1 MESDVGGK
9 LKYIISADITDF
21 NEGLASASKALD
33 KFAQSLNETA
43 SKSGKDLGKGVSEG
57 AEQAQS
63 SISKFV
69 NNSIEELKDFGTQA
83 AKVATNLATTFAG
96 MATATFG
103 AWATKGITDTQFLE
117 DTQIQMQALTHST
130 ELGNKAMA
138 YATQYFK
145 NNPFNRFDVT
155 DATKQLI
162 QFGATVE
169 EVPALLEKMGN
180 VSLSTGVEI
189 NELAR
194 IYQQTSS
201 DGRVGLMDIE
211 KLAARGVPIWDA
223 FAKATGKSAA
233 AIREETRKGGV
244 AVEDFKKAFDYLV
257 DEEAM
262 KQNEKTF
269 SRQLDRFKGRL
280 SNMKAALAGYSMDMQ
295 EGLQIDE
302 NGLYRSVTRL
312 MKIFS
317 DTMSGEIGTKLL
329 NSLTKLASKIAPFI
343 DKLADKVPAMLDKLA
358 SGIDFLSEHFELMI
372 PILGGALAMFGNL
385 ASGIPGLDRVLG
397 PLGNSVGGLTKSFG
411 KLSLPLK
418 ILVGILAIG
427 LPKALSNE
435 AFKSSLKSII
445 ESLGKIAQA
454 LAPVIARVVEIT
466 ANIGSGILIGV
477 LNILAPLLKIVADAI
492 NALPTPVLEGIIIA
506 IGGFIALK
514 KVSPVLE
521 SLSKGFKIFG
531 GIPTK
536 PIEKVGTCIGK
547 FIVGVFSSL
556 GKALPDIAMGTGAI
570 LLIGAA
576 IGGFI
581 ALVGG
586 GIWVF
591 GQGLSAVGKGFTE
604 LSNGIRDLNKAD
616 ASRIPEVIGDLGEA
630 LSGLFWKAFDFATA
644 ASTFYGIGVGLQE
657 IAKGL
662 VVMRDV
668 RTRDLDKLAPLAEG
682 LKKFC
687 YQTLNLPW
695 LKTENTLSHFQNLGD
710 AIKNVTDL
718 CNLVAN
724 LKVNDKKLVESMTA
738 LSNGLKSFL
747 IAELKPSWIS
757 KVFGAGDIEVKSVTD
772 YMGSLGSVIGPLNEF
787 QKLISSYNF
796 DADEFS
802 SALSKIAVALRSFLV
817 VEVKPSWINK
827 VFGNYG
833 EVNVKSVTDYLG
845 SLGNIIEPL
854 NKLSEMVKDADFK
867 ADEFTTFL
875 SNLGTSLQAF
885 LTYDIEKRVSGF
897 WGLIEGST
905 KIETKAVLDYFDKF
919 SSVIAALKELQPLA
933 KDSEDLK
940 ASDFAKFVESI
951 GDSLQAFLTY
961 DIESTYNQFMGL
973 KTTYKKTAKG
983 ILDFM
988 GNLKPVVESL
998 SQLSE
1003 LAKGYKYNFEREDFV
1018 DFVSNI
1024 GEALHSF
1031 TTYDLETTYS
1041 EFLGVSRSTK
1051 RTAKGIL
1058 EGFQNFGT
1066 LVAGLRDISNLFKE
1080 FGKDID
1086 PDDFTDFL
1094 SNVGDALQAFNYFD
1108 TEVKASGWGF
1118 EAISKT
1124 ETKSLLSS
1132 LGNFVD
1138 LGKGLQEIGKVFK
1151 DTKLKPRDYTGFLES
1166 LGKVL
1171 QASTFKTKE
1180 SKEIRDWFSSD
1191 VSNKEYDSIFNHLSH
1206 FKDFAE
1212 SLGSLLKIQELGKDK
1227 ITGIKN
1233 LITDLTTTL
1242 NTTVSLFS
1250 KETSTS
1256 EGTIGYSYETSYK
1269 AQYDSVFNHLSH
1281 FKEFADSLGTLLT
1294 IQELGDAKVAAL
1306 KDFIIDLAETL
1317 NQSTFAT
1324 GTETEHTYDKFM
1336 DVKETT
1342 KFSEQRDSI
1351 FNHLSGFST
1360 FANSVSTLL
1369 EISNNI
1375 TDAQLANLKTFISDL
1390 AVALFDTLFESHAQ
1404 DSSEASAL
1412 WGIASAKVDRSSE
1425 YDSVL
1430 NHMQNFDKFADGVV
1444 KIMTAISDINFNK
1457 DKFISTIQAIF
1468 GALNALMLE
1477 ETQTTS
1483 KNSGGLFGIGASEE
1497 TASTNYTSIMQYLGD
1512 VEKLANVISTL
1523 VNNIG
1528 VGVAGGAVG
1537 DGAMFKTALSNISA
1551 GMKTVGD
1558 DWSQVAWESID
1569 VNVLNQLNTFL
1580 GSFKNTMTGWET
1592 TSLRT
1597 QADDMSYF
1605 MTSFIT
1611 AFSDT
1616 DKITSVVENAK
1627 RVGTQLV
1634 DTIIEGINSKRD
1646 EFIGKIQEF
1655 LSTAFPT
1662 GYQQAS
1668 QTLLQATQTE
1678 IMDKIFQKM
1687 TDEGNQNTLK
1697 NVGKTIVEAVRNGFP
1712 DGYETLKTGVDGI
1725 VNTISEKFYE
1735 YTNPG
1740 GRFDNIGGY
1749 IIDGLERGL
1758 NSKKGSLLRTAND
1771 IADQIATTIEKA
1783 QLVSSPSKRMFKIGG
1798 YIGEGLVIGLESQ
1811 IKSVSEAAEEIA
1823 DAIRSPFE
1831 ALDQITVGVSSDV
1844 NGVNGNNGNRY
1855 LTINQNNNINNGMDY
1870 NAMMADLKWELFTA

>member
-1 MESDVGGK
+1 MQSDVGGK
-9 LKYIISADITDF
+9 LKYIITADIDDF
-21 NEGLASASKALD
+21 NQGLASASKALD
-33 KFAQSLNETA
+33 KFAESLNETA
-43 SKSGKDLGKGVSEG
+43 AQSGKSLGKGVSSG
-57 AEQAQS
+57 AEEAQS

-69 NNSIEELKDFGTQA
+69 NNSIQELKEFNTQA
-83 AKVATNLATTFAG
+83 VKVATNLATTFAG

-103 AWATKGITDTQFLE
+103 TWATKGITDTQFLE

-138 YATQYFK
+138 LATQYFK

-194 IYQQTSS
+194 IYQQTSA
-201 DGRVGLMDIE
+201 DGKVGLIDIE

-244 AVEDFKKAFDYLV
+244 SVEDFKKAFDYLV

-280 SNMKAALAGYSMDMQ
+280 SNMKAALAGYSMDM
-295 EGLQIDE
+295 EKGLQIDE

-312 MKIFS
+312 MKVFS
-317 DTMSGEIGTKLL
+317 DTMSGEIGTRLL
-329 NSLTKLASKIAPFI
+329 NALTKLASKIAPYI
-343 DKLADKVPAMLDKLA
+343 DKFADKVPKIIDKVA
-358 SGIDFLSEHFELMI
+358 SAIDFLSEHFELMI
-372 PILGGALAMFGNL
+372 PILGGALTMFGSL

-397 PLGNSVGGLTKSFG
+397 PLGNSVKGLVTGFKN
-411 KLSLPLK
+411 LNLPLK
-418 ILVGILAIG
+418 IIVGLLAVG
-427 LPKALSNE
+427 LPKALANE
-435 AFKSSLKSII
+435 SFKSALRSII

-454 LAPVIARVVEIT
+454 LAPVIARVVELM

-477 LNILAPLLKIVADAI
+477 LNVLAPLLKIVADAI
-492 NALPTPVLEGIIIA
+492 NAIPTPILEGIIVA
-506 IGGFIALK
+506 IGGFVALK
-514 KVSPVLE
+514 KVSPILE

-531 GIPTK
+531 AIPTK

-547 FIVGVFSSL
+547 FIIGVFSTL

-591 GQGLSAVGKGFTE
+591 GEGLAAVGRGFKE
-604 LSNGIRDLNKAD
+604 LSNGIKELNEVD

-630 LSGLFWKAFDFATA
+630 LGGLFWKAFDFATA
-644 ASTFYGIGVGLQE
+644 ATTFYGIGIGLQE

-662 VVMRDV
+662 VVMREV
-668 RTRDLDKLAPLAEG
+668 RSRDLDKLGPLAEG

-695 LKTENTLSHFQNLGD
+695 VKTENTLSHFQNLGD

-718 CNLVAN
+718 CNLIAE

-738 LSNGLKSFL
+738 LSTGLKSFL
-747 IAELKPSWIS
+747 IAELKPSWFA
-757 KVFGAGDIEVKSVTD
+757 KVFAGDIEVKSVTD

-787 QKLISSYNF
+787 QKLIASYNF
-796 DADEFS
+796 DAEKFS
-802 SALSKIAVALRSFLV
+802 SALQKIALALKSFLI

-827 VFGNYG
+827 VFGNYS
-833 EVNVKSVTDYLG
+833 EINIKSVTDYLG

-854 NKLSEMVKDADFK
+854 NKLSDMVKDADFK
-867 ADEFTTFL
+867 ADDFTKFL
-875 SNLGTSLQAF
+875 SNLGTSLQSF
-885 LTYDIEKRVSGF
+885 LTYDIEKKVSGF

-905 KIETKAVLDYFDKF
+905 KIETKAILDYFDKF

-940 ASDFAKFVESI
+940 ASDFANFVKSI

-961 DIESTYNQFMGL
+961 DIESSYNQFLGL

-998 SQLSE
+998 EKLSD
-1003 LAKGYKYNFEREDFV
+1003 LAKSYKYSFERQDFV
-1018 DFVSNI
+1018 DFVRNI
-1024 GEALHSF
+1024 GEALHAF

-1041 EFLGVSRSTK
+1041 QFLGVSRSTK

-1066 LVAGLRDISNLFKE
+1066 LVDGLRDMSKMFQE
-1080 FGKDID
+1080 FGDDID
-1086 PDDFTDFL
+1086 PEDFTDFIK
-1094 SNVGDALQAFNYFD
+1094 NVGDALQAFNYFD
-1108 TEVKASGWGF
+1108 VEVKSGGWGF
-1118 EAISKT
+1118 ESLTKV

-1132 LGNFVD
+1132 LSNFVD

-1151 DTKLKPRDYTGFLES
+1151 DTELKPDDYTDFLES
-1166 LGKVL
+1166 LGHVL

-1191 VSNKEYDSIFNHLSH
+1191 VSNKEYDSIFNHLSN
-1206 FKDFAE
+1206 FKDFAD
-1212 SLGSLLKIQELGKDK
+1212 SLGSLLKIQELGSEK
-1227 ITGIKN
+1227 INGIKN
-1233 LITDLTTTL
+1233 LISDLTETL
-1242 NTTVSLFS
+1242 NTTVSIFS
-1250 KETSTS
+1250 MEASVG
-1256 EGTIGYSYETSYK
+1256 EGSIGYSYNASYK
-1269 AQYDSVFNHLSH
+1269 AQYDSIFNHLSN
-1281 FKEFADSLGTLLT
+1281 FKDFADSLNTLLT
-1294 IQELGDAKVAAL
+1294 IRELPAEKITAL
-1306 KDFIIDLAETL
+1306 KEFIIDLAETL
-1317 NQSTFAT
+1317 NQSIFAT
-1324 GTETEHTYDKFM
+1324 GTESEHTYDKFM

-1342 KFSEQRDSI
+1342 KYSAQYDSI
-1351 FNHLSGFST
+1351 YNHLSGFSD
-1360 FANSVSTLL
+1360 FANSVSTLI

-1375 TDAQLANLKTFISDL
+1375 TTTQLTNLKSFISDL
-1390 AVALFDTLFESHAQ
+1390 ASALFETLFESHAEES
-1404 DSSEASAL
+1404 DEASAL
-1412 WGIASAKVDRSSE
+1412 WGIASAKVNRSSD

-1430 NHMQNFDKFADGVV
+1430 NHMQYFDKFATGVTT
-1444 KIMTAISDINFNK
+1444 IMNAISDVNFDK
-1457 DKFISTIQAIF
+1457 DKFITTIKSIF
-1468 GALNALMLE
+1468 EALNALMLE

-1483 KNSGGLFGIGASEE
+1483 ENSGGIFGIGASKE

-1528 VGVAGGAVG
+1528 VGVNGGAVG
-1537 DGAMFKTALSNISA
+1537 NGAMFKTAMANIAA
-1551 GMKTVGD
+1551 GMKSVGD
-1558 DWSQVAWESID
+1558 DWSQVDWESID
-1569 VNVLNQLNTFL
+1569 VNTLNQINSFL
-1580 GSFKNTMTGWET
+1580 ESFKTTMTGWD
-1592 TSLRT
+1592 TSGMRD
-1597 QADDMSYF
+1597 QADNMSYF
-1605 MTSFIT
+1605 VSTFIT
-1611 AFSDT
+1611 AFSET
-1616 DKITSVVENAK
+1616 DKIATVVENAK
-1627 RVGTQLV
+1627 KIGTQLV
-1634 DTIIEGINSKRD
+1634 DTMVEGIMSKRD
-1646 EFIGKIQEF
+1646 EFVGKIQEF
-1655 LSTAFPT
+1655 LTTNIPAGF
-1662 GYQQAS
+1662 QNAADV
-1668 QTLLQATQTE
+1668 LRQATQSE
-1678 IMDKIFQKM
+1678 VMDKIFQKM
-1687 TDEGNQNTLK
+1687 TEDNNIETLK
-1697 NVGKTIVEAVRNGFP
+1697 NIGKTIVEAVRNGFP
-1712 DGYETLKTGVDGI
+1712 NGYDALKTGVDGI
-1725 VNTISEKFYE
+1725 IQTISEKFYQ

-1740 GRFDNIGGY
+1740 GRFDDIGGY
-1749 IIDGLERGL
+1749 IIDGLQRGM
-1758 NSKKGSLLRTAND
+1758 NNKRGNLLRTAGD
-1771 IADQIATTIEKA
+1771 IANAIAIKISTA
-1783 QLVSSPSKRMFKIGG
+1783 MAVNSPSKRMMAIGE
-1798 YIGEGLVIGLESQ
+1798 YIGEGLAIGLENQ
-1811 IKSVSEAAEEIA
+1811 VKSVSEAAEEIA

-1831 ALDQITVGVSSDV
+1831 ALDQITVGISGSLEDGNQ
-1844 NGVNGNNGNRY
+1844 NGMNKY